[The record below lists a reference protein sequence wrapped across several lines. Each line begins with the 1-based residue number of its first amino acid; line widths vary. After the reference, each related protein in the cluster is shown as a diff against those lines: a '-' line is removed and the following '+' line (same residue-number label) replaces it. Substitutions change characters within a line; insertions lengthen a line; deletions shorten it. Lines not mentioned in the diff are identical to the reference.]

1 MFYSFLCVSQ
11 HRVNS
16 SVENASHKCMNYH
29 FRWLLQPNA
38 FFACLSVMGVHCT
51 SLFCGK
57 IGTEK
62 LMVWFVYMY
71 NSEHGEVKEVSFI

>member
-1 MFYSFLCVSQ
+1 
-11 HRVNS
+11 
-16 SVENASHKCMNYH
+16 MNYH

-62 LMVWFVYMY
+62 NNGLVWFTCTTVNMMK
-71 NSEHGEVKEVSFI
+71 SKKSISSDVFSLFCFFSVGE